1 MKQAQFFTHYLEW
14 EDYQNGLWSS
24 ITKDQEQNK
33 IKQATDILINPETA
47 MNKVIKFWPIASKVN
62 LSDVRSNR
70 KSWLGQA
77 ACCIE
82 SGVPEHITRMA
93 WNSLTED
100 QKNNA
105 NNIAKQVIEKW
116 ERDN

>member
-1 MKQAQFFTHYLEW
+1 MKKEQFFTHYLEW
-14 EDYQNGLWSS
+14 EDFQNGFWSS
-24 ITKDQEQNK
+24 IPKDQESTKVQK
-33 IKQATDILINPETA
+33 AKDILLNPEIA
-47 MNKVIKFWPIASKVN
+47 MQKVIDYWPIASGVN

-82 SGVPEHITRMA
+82 SGVPEHITRIA
-93 WNSLTED
+93 WNALTEA

-105 NNIAKQVIEKW
+105 NQVAKQIIEKW
-116 ERDN
+116 EKDN